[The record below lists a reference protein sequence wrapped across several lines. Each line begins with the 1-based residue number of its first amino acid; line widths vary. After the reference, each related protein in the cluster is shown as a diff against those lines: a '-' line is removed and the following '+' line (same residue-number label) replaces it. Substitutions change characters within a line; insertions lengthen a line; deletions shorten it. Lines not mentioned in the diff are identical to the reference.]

1 MLSMNRSMRP
11 TIITMSLVG
20 ALAAG
25 CGSDGADPAAETS
38 ETGRTSTEAPHPR
51 IVVASDDGVEVIDG
65 AKLESLEQISLASRP
80 KLITAGDD
88 RHVFALQYDAKKV
101 GVVDAG
107 SWSEAHGDHSHS
119 YVTEPSLRK
128 TTFDLGTSYHAVSDD
143 ERSVVWFDDDG
154 SFVSFDWK
162 GLADD
167 KVDETRIET
176 KAPHH
181 GVAAPLSNGGFL
193 ATIADG
199 DHATGVAVLDENGKE
214 KQRIETCPGLHGE
227 AHVGDDAYAFGCESG
242 VLVVDGGKG
251 ISIASPLKG
260 AGTGTLV
267 GDHDS
272 DILVGD
278 LYSEDDSAAGNQ
290 LALYDVSSA
299 KAKAVDLGLEF
310 SSFGRSDGKTVALG
324 TDGALH
330 VIDEATGKV
339 VEKFDVVEPWTTSQ
353 DWEVPKPQVV
363 VAEGLAYVTDP
374 RDRSL
379 AVYETSTGE
388 RRAQTTLTEV
398 PTSLV
403 VTNAH

>member
-1 MLSMNRSMRP
+1 MVLMNRSLRP
-11 TIITMSLVG
+11 TILTMSLVA

-25 CGSDGADPAAETS
+25 CGSDGNDPDAEAP
-38 ETGRTSTEAPHPR
+38 EAGRTPTEAPHPR
-51 IVVASDDGVEVIDG
+51 VVVASDDGVEVIDA

-107 SWSEAHGDHSHS
+107 SWSDAHGDHSHS

-128 TTFDLGTSYHAVSDD
+128 TSFDLGTSYHAVSDD

-167 KVDETRIET
+167 EVDETRFET
-176 KAPHH
+176 KSPHH
-181 GVAAPLSNGGFL
+181 GVATPLSNGGFL
-193 ATIADG
+193 ASIADG
-199 DHATGVAVLDENGKE
+199 DHATGVAVLDEKGKE
-214 KQRIETCPGLHGE
+214 TQRIESCPGLHGE
-227 AHVGDDAYAFGCESG
+227 AHVGEDAYAFGCESG

-251 ISIASPLKG
+251 TSIASPLEG
-260 AGTGTLV
+260 AGTGTLL

-272 DILVGD
+272 EIVVGD
-278 LYSEDDSAAGNQ
+278 LYGEDTPGADSV
-290 LALYDVSSA
+290 LALYDVAAA
-299 KAKAVDLGLEF
+299 KARAVDLGVEF
-310 SSFGRSDGKTVALG
+310 SSFGRSDGQTAALG

-330 VIDEATGKV
+330 VIDESSGKV
-339 VEKFDVVEPWTTSQ
+339 VNTIDVVDPWTTSE

-363 VAEGLAYVTDP
+363 VADGLAYVTDP

-379 AVYETSTGE
+379 TVYEIGSGE
-388 RRAQTTLTEV
+388 QRAQTTLAEV

-403 VTNAH
+403 VTNSH